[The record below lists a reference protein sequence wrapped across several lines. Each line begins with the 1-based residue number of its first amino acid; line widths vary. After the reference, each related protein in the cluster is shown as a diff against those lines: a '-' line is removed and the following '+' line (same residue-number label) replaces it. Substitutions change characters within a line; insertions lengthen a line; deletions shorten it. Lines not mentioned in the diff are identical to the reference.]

1 MSDSRDYEMDSPTKR
16 SPGRQRSPASS
27 RSRSRSPRRDSPV
40 RKYERPQLKEDEEM
54 DDSNKEAR
62 VFVGNLAFELR
73 LEELKEF
80 MGKVGNVVFAEI
92 FQEGGRSKG
101 CAVVE
106 YGKAEEA
113 QDAIKELAGKEL
125 LGRELFIRED
135 REDKR
140 YKPRESKN
148 NQLFVGNLPYKVVW
162 QDLKDLFRDI
172 GKVVRA
178 DIINDR
184 DGRSRGMGVVV
195 FETEEEAKKAIDS
208 FDQYE
213 WDGRRIEVREDKKP
227 GFLRRDNYK
236 SHRSDRD
243 RDYRSRDRDY
253 DRRDRRDDRD
263 DRDRRDRYRRD
274 DRRDGDR
281 YESRRSS
288 RY

>member
-1 MSDSRDYEMDSPTKR
+1 MSDSREYEMDSPTRRSPRRRR
-16 SPGRQRSPASS
+16 SPGSS
-27 RSRSRSPRRDSPV
+27 RSRSRSPRRDSSV
-40 RKYERPQLKEDEEM
+40 RKYERPQINDEEEL
-54 DDSNKEAR
+54 DESNKDAR

-73 LEELKEF
+73 LEELKDF
-80 MGKVGNVVFAEI
+80 MGKVGTVVFAEI

-106 YGKAEEA
+106 YSKAEEA
-113 QDAIKELAGKEL
+113 QDAIKDLASKEL

-140 YKPRESKN
+140 YKPREAKN

-172 GKVVRA
+172 GKIVRA

-213 WDGRRIEVREDKKP
+213 WEGRRIEVREDKKP
-227 GFLRRDNYK
+227 GFMRRDNR
-236 SHRSDRD
+236 RSDRD

-253 DRRDRRDDRD
+253 DRRDRRDDKD

-274 DRRDGDR
+274 DRRDDDR
-281 YESRRSS
+281 YESRRS